1 MMAGGDLWAKSDRM
15 LSVIKTGLII
25 ISIIGVGYVQNAVF
39 RNHVQE
45 QEKQQ
50 REKNKRFEKQI
61 DELKKAS
68 IKTEKK
74 VVEMNVNI
82 KHMST
87 TIEKI
92 YNKIMSIIK
101 NKASYE

>member
-1 MMAGGDLWAKSDRM
+1 MVNGDLLVKSDRM
-15 LSVIKTGLII
+15 LSVVKTVLVI

-39 RNHVQE
+39 KAHVEEREINQ
-45 QEKQQ
+45 K
-50 REKNKRFEKQI
+50 EKNERFERRLVKLEQSSV
-61 DELKKAS
+61 EMGKK
-68 IKTEKK
+68 I
-74 VVEMNVNI
+74 VEMNVNI